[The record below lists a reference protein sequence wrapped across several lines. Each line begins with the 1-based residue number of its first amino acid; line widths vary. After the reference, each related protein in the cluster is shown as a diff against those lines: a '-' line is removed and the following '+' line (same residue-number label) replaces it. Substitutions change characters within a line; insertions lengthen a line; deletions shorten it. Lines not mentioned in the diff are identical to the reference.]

1 MKDIKGDQLESKI
14 CEKWNVS
21 NETWSISTIL
31 PRFFSLGIVLISV
44 ISRKIYVYL
53 ITKIKLHRSSEEKF
67 VGIVS
72 TTIVYFC
79 NYGLMYLIAPWNLID
94 ATNTDNPGEWIF
106 TGFYS
111 DFNEEWY
118 LDIGNLIITT

>member
-44 ISRKIYVYL
+44 ISRKFYVYL